1 MLGGSGKP
9 ENIIINPPIL
19 TSETV
24 TDSKDDKQYSEYFM
38 PTTEIKTQLGDYK
51 KNKKSPS
58 AAKIF
63 CWIMSSLLLAGAII
77 IAALIGSKIMLLLTC
92 HIIYT
97 NIFLFSWHY

>member
-24 TDSKDDKQYSEYFM
+24 TDSKDSEYFM

-58 AAKIF
+58 AAKVF
-63 CWIMSSLLLAGAII
+63 CWIMSCLLLAGAII
-77 IAALIGSKIMLLLTC
+77 IAALIGSKIML
-92 HIIYT
+92 
-97 NIFLFSWHY
+97 